1 VSDAL
6 LRADDLA
13 DDAAQP
19 AQESEPPLVVD
30 VDGTLIKT
38 DLLQEATL
46 QFVARHPT
54 ELFRLLPWLA
64 SGKARLKSELADR
77 IDPRIDLIPFRE
89 ETVERIRA
97 AQAEGRRVFL
107 ASASDRRYVE
117 TLAARVGGIAGVF
130 ATSEGVNLSGAKKAA
145 VLEAAFGKGGFD
157 YIGDNPVD
165 FPVWRSARKA
175 LVVAHSGGFAKRVQ
189 RAFPGAEVV
198 TQVKAQP
205 RSYIRAMRPHQWA
218 KNALL
223 FLPAI
228 AAHRFDLP
236 TIGAALLA
244 FFCFSFAASSAYIV
258 NDLLDLPGDRDH
270 PRKRRRP
277 FAAGDVPVVSG
288 IALGITLMLAAVLGS
303 LLLPNRF
310 IAVLAAY
317 VVMTLAYSFVLKRRL
332 LIDVITLGGLYTLR
346 VFAGLAALQ
355 LADSPWLLM
364 FSLFLFL
371 SLAVVKR
378 CSELVLRRDAG
389 KTDTVGRG
397 YRTTDLAVL
406 FPLGAAAGYGAVFV
420 IALYLS
426 SPDVAKLYMH
436 PTRMWL
442 ICPLLLY
449 WVSRVLILTSRG
461 DVDDDPLIFAL
472 KDRISWVTG
481 LCVAGVIAIS
491 I

>member
-6 LRADDLA
+6 LKDSGLA
-13 DDAAQP
+13 DSHAPLLNEA
-19 AQESEPPLVVD
+19 EPPLVVD

-46 QFVARHPT
+46 QFVARHPA
-54 ELFRLLPWLA
+54 EVFRLVPWLA
-64 SGKARLKSELADR
+64 SGKATLKARLADR
-77 IDPRIDLIPFRE
+77 IDPRVDLIPLHE
-89 ETVERIRA
+89 ETVDRIRA
-97 AQAEGRRVFL
+97 AQADGRRVFL

-117 TLAARVGGIAGVF
+117 TLAARIGGIAGVF
-130 ATSEGVNLSGAKKAA
+130 ATSGTVNLSGANKAA
-145 VLEAAFGKGGFD
+145 ELEAAFGHGGFD
-157 YIGDNPVD
+157 YIGDSPVD
-165 FPVWRSARKA
+165 FPVWRSARRV
-175 LVVAHSGGFAKRVQ
+175 LVVAHSAAFAKRVL
-189 RAFPGAEVV
+189 RAFPDAEILAE
-198 TQVKAQP
+198 TKASP
-205 RSYIRAMRPHQWA
+205 RAYIKTLRVHQWA

-228 AAHRFDLP
+228 ASHRFDLEA
-236 TIGAALLA
+236 IGAALLA

-270 PRKRRRP
+270 PTKHRRP
-277 FAAGDVPVVSG
+277 FAAGNVPVVGG
-288 IALGITLMLAAVLGS
+288 IVLGLTLMLAAALGS
-303 LLLPNRF
+303 LLLPPRF

-317 VVMTLAYSFVLKRRL
+317 VVTTLAYSFVLKRRL

-378 CSELVLRRDAG
+378 CSELVARANAG
-389 KTDTVGRG
+389 KTDTLGRG
-397 YRTTDLAVL
+397 YRTIDLGVM

-420 IALYLS
+420 VALYLS

-449 WVSRVLILTSRG
+449 WISRVLILTIRG
-461 DVDDDPLIFAL
+461 EVDDDPLIFAL

-481 LCVAGVIAIS
+481 ACVAGVIAVS